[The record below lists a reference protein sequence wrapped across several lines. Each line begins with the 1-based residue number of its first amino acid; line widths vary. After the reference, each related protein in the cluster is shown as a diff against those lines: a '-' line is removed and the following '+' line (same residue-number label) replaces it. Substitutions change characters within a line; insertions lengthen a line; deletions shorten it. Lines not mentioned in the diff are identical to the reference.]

1 MEFKQPP
8 VAESSKAEYAYRKI
22 REKIVDNTYPPDT
35 VLSIRELSAQ
45 LDVSR
50 TPVKEAISRL
60 AYEGFV
66 DLAPDRAAIVSKISY
81 TDVVELLEVRE
92 CLEASAAFYA
102 AKRRSAADIRELEQV
117 NDFHRGIPFAQTQML
132 TEWDYR
138 FHITVAKISQNRQ
151 LLSMLESIFVPFS
164 RVTLPITKVE
174 SRLYSS
180 LAQHDAVL
188 NAIKDG
194 DSEAAQ
200 RSMVEHVRDI
210 LTSVKVYQYQN
221 IHLFK

>member
-8 VAESSKAEYAYRKI
+8 AADNSKAEYAYRII
-22 REKIVDNTYPPDT
+22 REKIVENTYPPDT

-102 AKRRSAADIRELEQV
+102 AKRRSSADIKELEQV
-117 NDFHRGIPFAQTQML
+117 NDIHRGIPFAQTQML

-138 FHITVAKISQNRQ
+138 FHIAVAKISQNRQ
-151 LLSMLESIFVPFS
+151 LLGMLESIFVPFS

-174 SRLYSS
+174 SRLHSS

-200 RSMVEHVRDI
+200 RGMVEHVRDI

-221 IHLFK
+221 LHLFK

>member
-1 MEFKQPP
+1 MEFKQPSA
-8 VAESSKAEYAYRKI
+8 AENSKAEYAYRKI

-92 CLEASAAFYA
+92 CLEASAAYHA
-102 AKRRSAADIRELEQV
+102 AKRRSAADIKELEQV
-117 NDFHRGIPFAQTQML
+117 NAYHRGIPFAQTQML

-138 FHITVAKISQNRQ
+138 FHITVAKNLPEPAVAQHARKHI
-151 LLSMLESIFVPFS
+151 VPFS
-164 RVTLPITKVE
+164 RVTL
-174 SRLYSS
+174 RLPKWN
-180 LAQHDAVL
+180 LACTALLHSMTPCSTRLRTGTATPR
-188 NAIKDG
+188 
-194 DSEAAQ
+194 SAAWW
-200 RSMVEHVRDI
+200 SI
-210 LTSVKVYQYQN
+210 SATFSPP
-221 IHLFK
+221 